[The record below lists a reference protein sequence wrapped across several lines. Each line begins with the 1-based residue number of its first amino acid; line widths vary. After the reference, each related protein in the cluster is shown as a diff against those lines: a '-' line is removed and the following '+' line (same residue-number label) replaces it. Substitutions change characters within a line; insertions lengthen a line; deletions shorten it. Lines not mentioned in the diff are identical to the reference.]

1 FSFIY
6 WDTNGDRRVDFQ
18 PADDAGQPTTDVQ
31 SGLRAWTQF
40 RGYDASVFTQLAD
53 FNPNKPPDKGF
64 TFNDLRTE
72 IDNGYPVIL
81 FLQPTNQFSRTVGT
95 MTNVNP
101 IIHAMLAY
109 GYYITDTGTKYCRYR
124 NSWDTSSPTKPWGPQ
139 YWEAALPVRGVIGY
153 HPRPKIRRS
162 TISEGNLSLQ
172 WDGPASVLI
181 NLSTATTNR
190 VHGYVVEMSESLSN
204 PSFTD
209 VSSV

>member
-1 FSFIY
+1 GRPSNVPGHVDDYWMTYESTSNDPYITAGRQEHTPDCLADFLGMNQLKWTNMESECNGNIDGFSFIY

-18 PADDAGQPTTDVQ
+18 PADDPGQPTTDVQ

-95 MTNVNP
+95 MTNVN
-101 IIHAMLAY
+101 
-109 GYYITDTGTKYCRYR
+109 
-124 NSWDTSSPTKPWGPQ
+124 
-139 YWEAALPVRGVIGY
+139 
-153 HPRPKIRRS
+153 
-162 TISEGNLSLQ
+162 
-172 WDGPASVLI
+172 
-181 NLSTATTNR
+181 
-190 VHGYVVEMSESLSN
+190 
-204 PSFTD
+204 
-209 VSSV
+209 